1 MDAISTDSKTEAFD
15 LDASI
20 DGIARWLPSQSPIKD
35 FIHHNTLH
43 ALLDQ
48 PFHEAVA
55 IASQIYGANS
65 YLPLKAYQTRFAN
78 GRIYDFA
85 LERVLKEAMGDEEF
99 TPEISETLYQPDDR
113 AHYPPPSLASG
124 GIRRA
129 WLEHIEINLESLTQ
143 PVLFRLVSNFL
154 DQGIGLWTVARE
166 NESFWRCLRRLVED
180 TFVPLHPLDSPEI
193 RAMVSNSPDQ
203 VILTCLQ
210 RIVGNPKFFG
220 LYLLEMTLSHPGWS
234 GMVRVIEKH
243 RTQLLSPRIISLKEF
258 IAVELLM
265 ELSILI
271 RKKGHNFVRLSGTPG
286 IDGVHDFAST
296 LSAPPLPLKLRIWH
310 EAMEWSVYAEALQAI
325 KENPI
330 KPELHPNV
338 QAIFCIDDRE
348 CSVRRHLEE
357 IDSKI
362 ETFGA
367 AGFFGIEFFYKG
379 QNEIYPVA
387 QCPIVMK
394 PRHLVIETSAQEPTA
409 AINNSNPPHQKRQ
422 TSSPLRASGSMFSRW
437 LFTHTLGIGYASK
450 LAFEV
455 FRPGARLVRI
465 QKLGETEQKTRL
477 HLFRESNTT
486 THDGRLLGFSR
497 EEMANRLET
506 FFRNIGLADE
516 WAPLILVVAHGSS
529 STNNPHFAA
538 YDCGA
543 CAGKPGAP
551 NARAFAQMA
560 NDPGVRN
567 LLKSRGIVIPEDSHF
582 VAGLHDTTRDEVRYF
597 DLERLPEGLAIYFKR
612 FKDTML
618 EALSRNAMERCRWFE
633 LGPRS
638 PSPKKALHHVRTR
651 ASSIFEPRP
660 ELNHSNNAYC
670 IVGRRPLTR
679 SLFLDRR
686 AFLHSYDPLEDAQGE
701 ILSQVL
707 SQVIPVCGGINLE
720 YFFSKIDNEVYG
732 AGTKL
737 PHNVIGLLGV
747 ANGVEG
753 DLRTGLPSQMIEA
766 HEPIRLLIMV
776 EQHPRI
782 LKQSISKIASL
793 QKWLDNE
800 WVRLASICPE
810 TRACKIYRNGMF
822 EAIEFPE
829 TFKTPRSPN
838 SMAAWS
844 GRTGTVR
851 THIVDSALH

>member
-43 ALLDQ
+43 ALLDR

-55 IASQIYGANS
+55 IASQLYGANS
-65 YLPLKAYQTRFAN
+65 YLPLKAYQTRFTD

-85 LERVLKEAMGDEEF
+85 LERILKEAMGDEGF
-99 TPEISETLYQPDDR
+99 TPEISKTLYQPDGS

-129 WLEHIEINLESLTQ
+129 WLEYIEINLDALTQ

-166 NESFWRCLRRLVED
+166 NESFWRCLWRLVED
-180 TFVPLHPLDSPEI
+180 TFVPLHPLESPEI

-210 RIVGNPKFFG
+210 RIVGNPEFFG
-220 LYLLEMTLSHPGWS
+220 IYLLEMTLSHPGWS

-243 RTQLLSPRIISLKEF
+243 PTQLLSPRIISLKEF

-265 ELSILI
+265 ELAILI
-271 RKKGHNFVRLSGTPG
+271 RKKGHNFVRLVGTPG
-286 IDGVHDFAST
+286 IDAAYDFASA
-296 LSAPPLPLKLRIWH
+296 LSAQPLPLKLRIWH

-330 KPELHPNV
+330 NPEPHPNV

-348 CSVRRHLEE
+348 CSIRRHLEE
-357 IDSKI
+357 IDPKI

-379 QNEIYPVA
+379 QNDIYPVA
-387 QCPIVMK
+387 QCPVVVK
-394 PRHLVIETSAQEPTA
+394 PRHLVVETSALEPA
-409 AINNSNPPHQKRQ
+409 ATPTSPSTHPKGRA
-422 TSSPLRASGSMFSRW
+422 SSPLRASGGMFSRW
-437 LFTHTLGIGYASK
+437 LFTQTLGIGYASK

-455 FRPGARLVRI
+455 FRPGARLARI
-465 QKLGETEQKTRL
+465 RKFGETEQKTRL
-477 HLFRESNTT
+477 HLFRESDTT

-497 EEMANRLET
+497 EEMADRLET
-506 FFRNIGLADE
+506 FFRNIGMAHE

-560 NDPGVRN
+560 NDPGVRD
-567 LLKSRGIVIPEDSHF
+567 LLNSRGIVIPENSHF
-582 VAGLHDTTRDEVRYF
+582 VAGLHDTSRDEVRYF
-597 DLERLPEGLAIYFKR
+597 DLDHLPKGLEIYFKR
-612 FKDTML
+612 FKETML

-670 IVGRRPLTR
+670 IVGRRSLTR

-686 AFLHSYDPLEDAQGE
+686 AFLHSYNPLEDAQGE
-701 ILSQVL
+701 ILSRVL
-707 SQVIPVCGGINLE
+707 TQVIPVCGGINLE
-720 YFFSKIDNEVYG
+720 YFFSKIDNAIFG

-753 DLRTGLPSQMIEA
+753 DLRTGLPSQMIEV

-776 EQHPRI
+776 EQHPSI
-782 LKQSISKIASL
+782 LKKSISKIADL
-793 QKWLDNE
+793 QQWLDHE

-810 TRACKIYRNGMF
+810 TRACQIYRNGIF
-822 EAIEFPE
+822 EAIELPE
-829 TFKTPRSPN
+829 SFKTPRSPN
-838 SMAAWS
+838 SMAAWQ
-844 GRTGTVR
+844 GRTETIR
-851 THIVDSALH
+851 THIIDPAFH